1 MDVLLQGLEI
11 LLTRIRLLRR
21 LPRLSRS
28 LAQYMDVLLPRTSS
42 YSNSSST
49 SFTLSDN
56 GEHSLP
62 AVGASLESCLL
73 TNAVGKYPSKIVY
86 SPVLLPRTRD
96 FSLLNFVF
104 LTSLTRSGTY
114 VTKNTVSRQ
123 NPGQGYQVK
132 FPDISNMASKESRLF
147 AIYAASRISVPIPV
161 ELYLLQT
168 LPSNYVSNDARPARY
183 GGQRELPSLHPMGIS
198 RGNRKPSNPYVGPG
212 HEVFGCQF

>member
-1 MDVLLQGLEI
+1 
-11 LLTRIRLLRR
+11 
-21 LPRLSRS
+21 
-28 LAQYMDVLLPRTSS
+28 MDVLLPRTSS

-104 LTSLTRSGTY
+104 LTSLTRSG
-114 VTKNTVSRQ
+114 NEEHSL
-123 NPGQGYQVK
+123 P
-132 FPDISNMASKESRLF
+132 AESRIGIPSQIPGYIQYGVQRKQTFRNLCRKPNLS
-147 AIYAASRISVPIPV
+147 AHPRRIVPTLDIAV
-161 ELYLLQT
+161 ELCFERRATGPLRWTARTAVPASDGDLERKSQT
-168 LPSNYVSNDARPARY
+168 
-183 GGQRELPSLHPMGIS
+183 E
-198 RGNRKPSNPYVGPG
+198 
-212 HEVFGCQF
+212 